1 MKTYYD
7 SDFDEEIDRLAES
20 KLDEM
25 LSEPVDSVDLYE
37 SGIDEIILEING
49 NGIILTEKQLDEIIN
64 KGLFLLQ
71 ERDRMN
77 HEEMDKRRQWDA

>member
-7 SDFDEEIDRLAES
+7 SDFDAEIDRLAES
-20 KLDEM
+20 KFDEM

-77 HEEMDKRRQWDA
+77 YEEMDKRRQWDA

>member
-7 SDFDEEIDRLAES
+7 SDFDAEIDRLAES
-20 KLDEM
+20 KLDEI
-25 LSEPVDSVDLYE
+25 LSEPVESVDIYE

-49 NGIILTEKQLDEIIN
+49 NGLIVTERQLDELLN

-77 HEEMDKRRQWDA
+77 HEEQDKRRQWDS

>member
-7 SDFDEEIDRLAES
+7 TDFDAEIDRLAES
-20 KLDEM
+20 KLDDI
-25 LSEPVDSVDLYE
+25 LSEPVESVDIYE

-49 NGIILTEKQLDEIIN
+49 NGLIVTERQLDELLN
-64 KGLFLLQ
+64 KALFLLQ

-77 HEEMDKRRQWDA
+77 YEEQDKRRQWDS

>member
-49 NGIILTEKQLDEIIN
+49 NGVIITEKQLDEIIN

-77 HEEMDKRRQWDA
+77 YEEMDKRRQWDA

>member
-7 SDFDEEIDRLAES
+7 TDFDAEIERLAES
-20 KLDEM
+20 KLDEI
-25 LSEPVDSVDLYE
+25 LSEPVESVDIYE

-49 NGIILTEKQLDEIIN
+49 NGLIVTERQLDELLN
-64 KGLFLLQ
+64 KALFLLQ

-77 HEEMDKRRQWDA
+77 HEEQDKRRQWDS

>member
-7 SDFDEEIDRLAES
+7 SDFDAEIERLAES
-20 KLDEM
+20 KLDEI
-25 LSEPVDSVDLYE
+25 LSEPVESVDIYE

-49 NGIILTEKQLDEIIN
+49 NGLIITERQLDELLN
-64 KGLFLLQ
+64 KALFLLQ

-77 HEEMDKRRQWDA
+77 HEEQDKRRQWDS

>member
-7 SDFDEEIDRLAES
+7 TDFDAEIDRLAES
-20 KLDEM
+20 KLDDI
-25 LSEPVDSVDLYE
+25 LSEPVESVDIYE

-49 NGIILTEKQLDEIIN
+49 NGLIVTERQLDELLN
-64 KGLFLLQ
+64 KALFLLQ

-77 HEEMDKRRQWDA
+77 HEEQDKRRQWDS

>member
-7 SDFDEEIDRLAES
+7 SDFDAEIERLAES
-20 KLDEM
+20 KLDDI
-25 LSEPVDSVDLYE
+25 LSEPVESVDIYE

-49 NGIILTEKQLDEIIN
+49 NGLIVTERQLDELLN
-64 KGLFLLQ
+64 KALFLLQ

-77 HEEMDKRRQWDA
+77 YVS

>member
-49 NGIILTEKQLDEIIN
+49 NGVIITEKQLDEIIN

-71 ERDRMN
+71 ERDRMDY
-77 HEEMDKRRQWDA
+77 EEMDKRRQWDA

>member
-7 SDFDEEIDRLAES
+7 SDFDAEIERLAES
-20 KLDEM
+20 KLDEI
-25 LSEPVDSVDLYE
+25 LSEPVESVDIYE

-49 NGIILTEKQLDEIIN
+49 NGLIVTERQLDELLN
-64 KGLFLLQ
+64 KALFLLQ

-77 HEEMDKRRQWDA
+77 YEEQDKRRQWDS

>member
-7 SDFDEEIDRLAES
+7 SDFDAEIDRLAES
-20 KLDEM
+20 KLDEI
-25 LSEPVDSVDLYE
+25 LSEPVESVDIYE

-49 NGIILTEKQLDEIIN
+49 NGLIVTERQLDELLN
-64 KGLFLLQ
+64 KALFLLQ

-77 HEEMDKRRQWDA
+77 YEEQDKRRQWDS

>member
-7 SDFDEEIDRLAES
+7 SDFDAEIDRLAES
-20 KLDEM
+20 KLDDI
-25 LSEPVDSVDLYE
+25 LSGPVESVDIYE

-49 NGIILTEKQLDEIIN
+49 NGLMVTERQLDELLN
-64 KGLFLLQ
+64 KALFILQ

-77 HEEMDKRRQWDA
+77 YEEQDKRRQWDS

>member
-7 SDFDEEIDRLAES
+7 SDFDAEIDRLAES

-25 LSEPVDSVDLYE
+25 LSHPVESVDVYE

-49 NGIILTEKQLDEIIN
+49 NGLIVTERQLDELLN
-64 KGLFLLQ
+64 KALFILQ

>member
-7 SDFDEEIDRLAES
+7 SDFDAEIERLAES
-20 KLDEM
+20 KLDEI
-25 LSEPVDSVDLYE
+25 LSEPVESVDIYE

-49 NGIILTEKQLDEIIN
+49 NGLIVTERQLDELLN
-64 KGLFLLQ
+64 KALFLLQ

-77 HEEMDKRRQWDA
+77 HEEQDKRRQWDS

>member
-7 SDFDEEIDRLAES
+7 TDFDAEIDRLAES
-20 KLDEM
+20 KLDEI
-25 LSEPVDSVDLYE
+25 LSEPVESVDIYE

-49 NGIILTEKQLDEIIN
+49 NGLIVTERQLDELLN
-64 KGLFLLQ
+64 KALFLLQ

-77 HEEMDKRRQWDA
+77 YEEQDKRRQWDS

>member
-20 KLDEM
+20 KLDDI
-25 LSEPVDSVDLYE
+25 LSEPVESVDIYE

-49 NGIILTEKQLDEIIN
+49 NGLIVTERQLDELLN
-64 KGLFLLQ
+64 KALFLLQ

-77 HEEMDKRRQWDA
+77 YEEQDKRRQWDS

>member
-7 SDFDEEIDRLAES
+7 TDFDAEIERLAES
-20 KLDEM
+20 KLDDI
-25 LSEPVDSVDLYE
+25 LSEPVESVDIYE

-49 NGIILTEKQLDEIIN
+49 NGLIVTERQLDELLN
-64 KGLFLLQ
+64 KALFLLQ

-77 HEEMDKRRQWDA
+77 HEEQDKRRQWDS